1 MSIVVGVGVQMT
13 SRYVI
18 FFNNVTFR
26 RLYTLLSVQQTGFD
40 VNVNSV
46 YVR

>member
-18 FFNNVTFR
+18 VFSSVTFR
-26 RLYTLLSVQQTGFD
+26 RLYLLSVQQTGFD